1 MNGCFGNVKGHAW
14 KSMRRENR
22 RKKREKIVS
31 VKPKVYWSHVPPR
44 DGGIV
49 VKIQTL
55 P

>member
-1 MNGCFGNVKGHAW
+1 MLWKCKGACVEINE
-14 KSMRRENR
+14 KRKQK
-22 RKKREKIVS
+22 KKRKKIVS